1 MGVPPACRAR
11 FRDNNGC
18 AHALHLAAATAR
30 VVTGV
35 CLKIPTL
42 MVPLLL
48 AGAPAASAQ
57 SSPPAQPSVP
67 ATAPVPAIAFDKIVL
82 PNGLQVILV
91 EDKRLP
97 IVAVNLWYHVGPAN
111 EAPGLTGFAH
121 LFEHMMFAQTRHI
134 PRGLADRLLEG
145 AGATDSNG
153 GTGFDST
160 SYYDTVPSNQLELA
174 LWVHA
179 DRMGYLLDVLD
190 QQALTNQQDVVRNE
204 RRQTVEGEPYGI
216 VEEALARTLFP
227 AGHPYAAS
235 IIGSHADIQ
244 NAKLD
249 DVRDFFV
256 RYYGPNNAS
265 LVIAGDIDKG
275 HAREL
280 VTRYFGGLRRGP
292 DVARPQVVT
301 PPLTAER
308 RVTVRDRVELPR
320 VFMGWLTPP
329 AYAAGDAELLVAAH
343 ILGGGKSSRLYKA
356 LVYERQI
363 AQDVDAG
370 QTSLALASTF
380 VIDVTARAGHTPQEL
395 EAAVDVELERL
406 AKEGPSEREVER
418 ARNSLETALL
428 ASLEKLGG
436 DGVAEQ
442 LNHYNLYTGDPGYL
456 PKDLAR
462 LRRVDAA
469 AVQRAVQAWLPKHA
483 RAVVTG
489 VPGKPKIDDP
499 RAAKPAKA
507 IATSMAPRNEA
518 EAWRATPPKAGPA
531 PRFKQPRGDTF
542 TLANGLTVI
551 HYHNPALPLV
561 SSQLVVRSG
570 GAANPDDLPGLA
582 GFTAQMLEEGT
593 QRRSAPAI
601 ADEIAQLGAF
611 LDTGSSDDVST
622 VSLLA
627 LRANFARALDVMA
640 DIVQRPAFPI
650 AEIERQRQD
659 RLGAL
664 TQQRDDP
671 ETVAALAAASAL
683 FGKGHPKGYGQL
695 GLEPA
700 IRRTTRD
707 DIAGFWQRHYVP
719 GNAALVVTGDITR
732 AELEA
737 LAQEKFGAWPA
748 AEVPRAPVGT
758 ARPTTAR
765 LVLVD
770 QPDAGQTALQVA
782 SMGPARD
789 TPDFPALQIMNATLG
804 GMFSSRLNNNLRET
818 KGYTYGIYSHFD
830 YDRAPAPFSVEA
842 SVQQD
847 ATGAS
852 VREIFREIEALREQ
866 PLTAAELEAARNAQ
880 LLSLPGQFETNADIG
895 ASLTEL
901 FVYGLPPD
909 YYDTLARRLGEVG
922 AGEVQAMARK
932 WLDPE
937 RMIVVAVGERRR
949 ILPQLQKLGLGQPEL
964 RDDDGQLPD
973 ASGR

>member
-1 MGVPPACRAR
+1 M
-11 FRDNNGC
+11 N
-18 AHALHLAAATAR
+18 
-30 VVTGV
+30 
-35 CLKIPTL
+35 IPTL
-42 MVPLLL
+42 MVPLML
-48 AGAPAASAQ
+48 AAAPASGPAQ
-57 SSPPAQPSVP
+57 AQPPAPASSPAS
-67 ATAPVPAIAFDKIVL
+67 APVPAIAFDKLVL

-121 LFEHMMFAQTRHI
+121 LFEHMMFAATAHI
-134 PRGLADRLLEG
+134 PRGMADRLLEG

-153 GTGFDST
+153 GTGYDST

-227 AGHPYAAS
+227 QGHPYAAS

-244 NAKLD
+244 SARLE
-249 DVRDFFV
+249 DVRAFFTQ
-256 RYYGPNNAS
+256 YYGPNNAS
-265 LVIAGDIDKG
+265 LVIAGDIDKQSV
-275 HAREL
+275 RDL

-292 DVARPQVVT
+292 DVVRPHVVT
-301 PPLTAER
+301 PPITAER
-308 RVTVRDRVELPR
+308 RVVVRDRVELPR

-329 AYAAGDAELLVAAH
+329 AYQAGDAELMVAAT
-343 ILGGGKSSRLYKA
+343 ILGGGKSSRLYKS

-363 AQDVDAG
+363 AQDVSASQG
-370 QTSLALASTF
+370 SLGLASTF
-380 VIDVTARAGHTPQEL
+380 VIDVTARAGHTPQEI
-395 EAAVDVELERL
+395 EAAIDAELALLRT
-406 AKEGPSEREVER
+406 EGPTAREVER
-418 ARNSLETALL
+418 ARNSLETSLL

-436 DGVAEQ
+436 DGLAEQ

-456 PKDLAR
+456 DKDLAR
-462 LRRVDAA
+462 LRRIDAA
-469 AVQRAVQAWLPKHA
+469 AVQRAVQTWLPQQA

-489 VPGKPKIDDP
+489 VPGKPKVDDP
-499 RAAKPAKA
+499 RAGKPARPA
-507 IATSMAPRNEA
+507 AAPKPVAPVNVA
-518 EAWRATPPKAGPA
+518 EAWRATPPTAGPT
-531 PRFKQPRGDTF
+531 PRFKQPRGETF

-551 HYHNPALPLV
+551 HYRNPALPLV

-570 GAANPDDLPGLA
+570 GAANPSDLPGLA

-593 QRRSAPAI
+593 ATRSAPAI
-601 ADEIAQLGAF
+601 ADDIAQLGAF
-611 LDTGSSDDVST
+611 MDTGSSDDVST

-627 LRANFARALDVMA
+627 LTSTFARALDIVA
-640 DIVQRPAFPI
+640 DIVQRPAFPA

-671 ETVAALAAASAL
+671 ETVAALAAAGAL
-683 FGKGHPKGYGQL
+683 FGAGHPKGYGQL

-707 DIAGFWQRHYVP
+707 DIVGFWRRHYVP
-719 GNAALVVTGDITR
+719 SNAALVVTGDITR

-737 LAQEKFGAWPA
+737 LAQAQFGGWTAAEAPA
-748 AEVPRAPVGT
+748 AAVGAAKPT
-758 ARPTTAR
+758 AAR
-765 LVLVD
+765 LVVID

-782 SMGPARD
+782 TMGPARD
-789 TPDFPALQIMNATLG
+789 TPDFPALQIMNGVLG

-818 KGYTYGIYSHFD
+818 RGLTYGIHSHFD
-830 YDRAPAPFSVEA
+830 YDRQPAPFSVEA

-847 ATGAS
+847 ATGEA
-852 VREIFREIEALREQ
+852 VREILREVALLREQ
-866 PLTAAELEAARNAQ
+866 PISADELTAARNAQ

-901 FVYGLPPD
+901 FVYGLPAD
-909 YYDTLARRLGEVG
+909 YYDSLATHLANVGVDDVQAVARR
-922 AGEVQAMARK
+922 
-932 WLDPE
+932 WLDPD
-937 RMIVVAVGERRR
+937 RMIVVAVGERRK
-949 ILPQLQKLGLGQPEL
+949 ILPQLQKLGLGQPEM
-964 RDDDGQLPD
+964 RDDDGQVRDKP
-973 ASGR
+973 RH